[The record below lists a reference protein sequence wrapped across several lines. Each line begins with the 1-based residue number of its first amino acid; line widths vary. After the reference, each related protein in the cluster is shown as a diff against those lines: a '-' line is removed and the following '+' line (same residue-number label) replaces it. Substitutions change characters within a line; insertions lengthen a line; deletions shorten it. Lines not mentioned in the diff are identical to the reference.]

1 MKVDAHHHFWNYNS
15 EEFAWIDDSLS
26 ELRRD
31 FLPADLD
38 REIKSA
44 GIDGVVS
51 VQARQTMAET
61 QWLLSL
67 ADEHD
72 FIKGV
77 IGWVPL
83 ADAKIREHLAEFA
96 LHNKLK
102 AVRHVVQA
110 EVEDDFILR
119 EDFNR
124 GVALLKEFGLVYD
137 ILIYE
142 RHLPHTIEF
151 VDLHSDQ
158 IFVLDHL
165 AKPRIKAGL
174 IDDWETNLRKL
185 AQRPNVYCK
194 LSGMVTEADFDSW
207 TIENLKPYWD
217 VVLHAFGPARMMFGS
232 DWPVC
237 TVATEYV
244 AWYEVVKQ
252 LAEQLSEVEQT
263 QLFGTTACN
272 VYQLEE

>member
-1 MKVDAHHHFWNYNS
+1 MKVDAHHHFWHYNS

-31 FLPADLD
+31 FLPADLE
-38 REIKSA
+38 REIKSV

-83 ADAKIREHLAEFA
+83 ADAKIREHLAELA

-124 GVALLKEFGLVYD
+124 GVAHLKEFGLVYD

-174 IDDWETNLRKL
+174 IDDWATNLRKL

>member
-1 MKVDAHHHFWNYNS
+1 MKVDAHHHFWHYNS

-31 FLPADLD
+31 FLPADLE
-38 REIKSA
+38 REIKSV

-72 FIKGV
+72 FIKGA

-83 ADAKIREHLAEFA
+83 ADAKIREHLADFA

-174 IDDWETNLRKL
+174 IDDWATNLRKL

-207 TIENLKPYWD
+207 TIKNLKPYWD